1 MARTLTV
8 EVREAYVE
16 RLTGDAAIQAIGASV
31 FGPET
36 PSPPPW
42 PFVRVEPPV
51 IVPDFDGCS
60 QASRY
65 RINVSC
71 FAKGEDEG
79 PCARLTDAVA
89 AALDGFEIVIASVA
103 PDAELQDTHWTGTQF
118 LRDIAEA
125 DGWHGIVSTEA
136 KVAA

>member
-1 MARTLTV
+1 L
-8 EVREAYVE
+8 
-16 RLTGDAAIQAIGASV
+16 
-31 FGPET
+31 
-36 PSPPPW
+36 
-42 PFVRVEPPV
+42 
-51 IVPDFDGCS
+51 PDFDGCS

-71 FAKGEDEG
+71 FAKGEDEK
-79 PCARLTDAVA
+79 PCSQLSDRVA
-89 AALDGFEIVIASVA
+89 EALDGFEIVIASVA

>member
-1 MARTLTV
+1 MARLLTN

-16 RLTGDAAIQAIGASV
+16 RLNSDATIQALGAQA
-31 FGPET
+31 FGPEV

-42 PFVRVEPPV
+42 PFIRVEPPV

-65 RINVSC
+65 RVNVSC
-71 FAKGEDEG
+71 FAKGEDEQ
-79 PCARLTDAVA
+79 PCSRLSDRVA
-89 AALDGFEIVIASVA
+89 EVLNGFEVVITSVI
-103 PDAELQDTHWTGTQF
+103 PDAELQDTLWTGTQF

-136 KVAA
+136 KLAA

>member
-8 EVREAYVE
+8 EVREAYVK
-16 RLTGDAAIQAIGASV
+16 RLNDDTVIQALGAKA
-31 FGPET
+31 FGPEV

-42 PFVRVEPPV
+42 PFIRVELP
-51 IVPDFDGCS
+51 IVLPDYDGCS
-60 QASRY
+60 DGSRY

-71 FAKGEDEG
+71 FAKGEDE
-79 PCARLTDAVA
+79 RLCVKLSDAA
-89 AALDGFEIVIASVA
+89 TMALDGFETMIVVA
-103 PDAELQDTHWTGTQF
+103 DPDAKLQDILWTGTQF

-125 DGWHGIVSTEA
+125 DGWHGIVGTEA